1 MDNINVPATPVV
13 SATPVTTNAAD
24 TAKAPVTDSKVNASD
39 VNKVDAKNLTKA
51 EAEVIRKYKIGD
63 TEYDE
68 TTLKRIIEK
77 EKGAD
82 KAFREASA
90 KSKEAI
96 KFFKLAKENPKEFLR
111 KTGLD
116 PEKFAYDEVAES
128 IKNKLRDPRE
138 VELEAA
144 QKRLKEFEAK
154 DAERQA
160 KIKADKEEKAAQA
173 FEQQLHAKM
182 IEALEEAPTLPKNGF
197 TVAKIAKY
205 IETVYNKTGTMLEPK
220 DVVKVIEKDI
230 QSEMK
235 GILNGA
241 DAKKI
246 IDLIGPDG
254 MAAIRA
260 YDVAQLKDPLKN
272 GNPITG
278 QKPTEERPRV
288 RSNDFWKEID
298 TAAKQ
303 ENFDRYGRRIK

>member
-1 MDNINVPATPVV
+1 MDNINVPAV
-13 SATPVTTNAAD
+13 PVTPAVQNTPIPVSGDVSKTAD
-24 TAKAPVTDSKVNASD
+24 NKINASD
-39 VNKVDAKNLTKA
+39 VAKVDTKNLTKQ
-51 EAEVIRKYKIGD
+51 EAEVIRKYKVGD
-63 TEYDE
+63 VEYDE

-111 KTGLD
+111 KTGID

-128 IKNKLRDPRE
+128 IKNKMRDPRE

-154 DAERQA
+154 EAAEQA
-160 KIKADKEEKAAQA
+160 RLKSEKEDRAAKA

-182 IEALEEAPTLPKNGF
+182 IEALESAPSLPKNGF
-197 TVAKIAKY
+197 TVAKIAEY
-205 IETVYNKTGTMLEPK
+205 LETVYNKTGTMLEPK
-220 DVVKVIEKDI
+220 DVVKVIERDLKAQTAGI
-230 QSEMK
+230 VK
-235 GILNGA
+235 GASAEQLLA
-241 DAKKI
+241 
-246 IDLIGPDG
+246 LIGEEG
-254 MAAIRA
+254 MAVLRA
-260 YDVAQLKDPLKN
+260 HDIAKLKDPLKN

-278 QKPTEERPRV
+278 GQKQEERPRV
-288 RSNDFWKEID
+288 RSNDFWKDID
-298 TAAKQ
+298 KAAKE